1 MTANSSVIKQQNTQ
15 ARNIMVFIFVMA
27 LSGLA
32 DMLAELVPTLEIGPI
47 EVGISI
53 FWFVP
58 LTLVILFFGWWAAL
72 AVPIGEIVFSDL
84 VLGEFAGLSEM
95 QEVILV
101 TLALYFACRIVTDP
115 RNRKLVVIA
124 GLLAYLFAELPAA
137 FIDMLVVWL
146 GVESFEAVEG
156 LPQSVFVVEMIDF
169 VVEYLITGILFGLLP
184 ALWLVP
190 QLHGKIEP
198 LMGMKPRSPQDPLP
212 PMSTAKVLIIA
223 LGGFILAALVTILAA
238 KGISLVEWEPEFL
251 DSVGQWFIW
260 VSIILAAGIAVVVL
274 LIRKPSS
281 QK

>member
-1 MTANSSVIKQQNTQ
+1 MKENSSVIKQQNTQ
-15 ARNIMVFIFVMA
+15 ARNIMVFILVMA

-32 DMLAELVPTLEIGPI
+32 DLLAEIVPTLEIGPI

-115 RNRKLVVIA
+115 RNRKLIVIA

-137 FIDMLVVWL
+137 FIDMFLVWF

-223 LGGFILAALVTILAA
+223 IGGFILAAFVTILAA
-238 KGISLVEWEPEFL
+238 MGISLVEWEPEFL
-251 DSVGQWFIW
+251 DSIGQWFIW
-260 VSIILAAGIAVVVL
+260 ISIILAAVIAVVVL
-274 LIRKPSS
+274 LVRKPSS